1 MIIRVFRARLKPG
14 KRAAFERLC
23 HVVSIPLL
31 REQPGMLAISIA
43 HPNLKRLDEFIL
55 VSVWRDLESLKAF
68 AGERWR
74 EATILPGEADL
85 LVEARVEHY
94 NESYSSLIEL
104 WTATS
109 EAIKRREAT
118 ALATP
123 LTDAQWQAIAL
134 LLPAPARTGRP
145 RADDRR
151 TLEGILYVLRNSCRW
166 HDLPARYGDPVTCW
180 RRYVQWEKSGVW
192 ARVWETLL
200 ATMEPVA
207 RQAWALAFLD
217 TRFIPIKRGRVY
229 IRHSA
234 RMEPAV

>member
-1 MIIRVFRARLKPG
+1 MIIRVFRAQLKPG

-23 HVVSIPLL
+23 QVVSMPLM
-31 REQPGMLAISIA
+31 RNQPGMLAISIA
-43 HPNLKRLDEFIL
+43 HPHPKRQNEFIL

-68 AGERWR
+68 AGEHWR

-85 LVEARVEHY
+85 LEEAWVEHY
-94 NESYSSLIEL
+94 NESYGSLIEL

-123 LTDAQWQAIAL
+123 LTDTQWQIIAP
-134 LLPAPARTGRP
+134 LLPTPARTGRP

-180 RRYVQWEKSGVW
+180 RRYIQWEKSGVW
-192 ARVWETLL
+192 ERVWETLL
-200 ATMEPVA
+200 ATLEPVA
-207 RQAWALAFLD
+207 RQTWALAFLD
-217 TRFIPIKRGRVY
+217 TRFTPTKRGRKY
-229 IRHSA
+229 ARQPA
-234 RMEPAV
+234 RMDPAG